1 MYLGAQ
7 ESFGLYI
14 SSGPGSQHKLQTF
27 ETINFKDKKFVLFT
41 FDIMTEQSTT
51 AKTDGSITTYCI
63 EHAKTQQSK
72 CAACEKTIPH
82 KSLRVA
88 EIYRKS
94 KKVKKDLAKHT
105 WYHFKCFKGKL

>member
-1 MYLGAQ
+1 MVKNL
-7 ESFGLYI
+7 FLY
-14 SSGPGSQHKLQTF
+14 S
-27 ETINFKDKKFVLFT
+27 NLFT
-41 FDIMTEQSTT
+41 LDIMTEQNTT

-88 EIYRKS
+88 EIFRKS

-105 WYHFKCFKGKL
+105 WYHFKCFKGKCQHTAVIRAHADLIVSTL

>member
-1 MYLGAQ
+1 MVKNL
-7 ESFGLYI
+7 FLY
-14 SSGPGSQHKLQTF
+14 S
-27 ETINFKDKKFVLFT
+27 NLFT
-41 FDIMTEQSTT
+41 LDIMTEQNTT

-88 EIYRKS
+88 EIFRKS

-105 WYHFKCFKGKL
+105 WYHFKCFKGKYQHTAVIRAHADLIVSTL